1 MVKNALA
8 SPGYE
13 VEVPFLGREDP
24 WKGEV
29 ATHPVFLPGK
39 HMDRGAFWAT
49 VHGVTKESD
58 TTEWLNNNRAFRERR
73 ALLTL

>member
-39 HMDRGAFWAT
+39 HMDRGAFWAQSMGSQKSRT
-49 VHGVTKESD
+49 QLSG
-58 TTEWLNNNRAFRERR
+58 
-73 ALLTL
+73 